1 MREGGVRMKMK
12 TFPILLLACSVV
24 WVTACSTLSVSV
36 STTFEPGT
44 DFSRF
49 KTFAWM
55 PKTAD
60 SDSVQETVVAATV
73 GHLIVDDVEKTLTAR
88 GYKKITSGTPDFY
101 LAYRGYVQEKVVPKV
116 TPYMCGERV
125 CGQDISSETV
135 KQGTLILDV
144 IQADSK
150 QVVWRG
156 TAVGMTDPSQRE
168 KLIAEAVQQ
177 LFKKFPPS

>member
-1 MREGGVRMKMK
+1 MK
-12 TFPILLLACSVV
+12 TFSMLILACSVI
-24 WVTACSTLSVSV
+24 WVTACSALSVSV
-36 STTFEPGT
+36 STSFEPGT

-49 KTFAWM
+49 KTYAWM
-55 PKTAD
+55 PRSTD
-60 SDSVQETVVAATV
+60 DSVQETVVAATV
-73 GHLIVDDVEKTLTAR
+73 GHLIMDDVEKTLAAR
-88 GYKKITSGTPDFY
+88 GYEKNTSGTPDFY
-101 LAYRGYVQEKVVPKV
+101 LTYRGYVQEKVVPKV

-125 CGQDISSETV
+125 CGQDITSETI

-168 KLIAEAVQQ
+168 QLIAEAVQQ

>member
-1 MREGGVRMKMK
+1 MK
-12 TFPILLLACSVV
+12 TFPILMLASSLI
-24 WVTACSTLSVSV
+24 WVTACSTFSISV

-55 PKTAD
+55 PKAD
-60 SDSVQETVVAATV
+60 SDSVQETIVAETV
-73 GHLIVDDVEKTLTAR
+73 GHLIMDDVEKTLTAR
-88 GYKKITSGTPDFY
+88 GYQKASSGTPDFY

-125 CGQDISSETV
+125 CGQDISNEMV
-135 KQGTLILDV
+135 KQGTLIVDV
-144 IQADSK
+144 IQADTK

-168 KLIAEAVQQ
+168 QLIAQAVQQ